1 MKYLLPH
8 ALQTQ
13 LPVSLFS
20 SSFWEPTIRLHRGL
34 FNLTCKVVLYFSCEM
49 GKVEC
54 IFNQCTLPIDI
65 LVFGLFSC
73 S

>member
-1 MKYLLPH
+1 MKYLLLH

-20 SSFWEPTIRLHRGL
+20 SSFWEPTICLHRGL
-34 FNLTCKVVLYFSCEM
+34 FNLTCKVVLCEM

>member
-34 FNLTCKVVLYFSCEM
+34 FNLTCKVVLCEM

-54 IFNQCTLPIDI
+54 IFKQCTLSIDI